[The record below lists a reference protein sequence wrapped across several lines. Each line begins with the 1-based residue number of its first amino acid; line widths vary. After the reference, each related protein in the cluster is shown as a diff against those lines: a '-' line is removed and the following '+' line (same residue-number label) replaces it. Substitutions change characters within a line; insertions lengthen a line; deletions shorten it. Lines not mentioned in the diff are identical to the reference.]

1 MDTNYIKWCF
11 RDSDEIFWE
20 LGPFFVHVQ
29 CIVRN
34 YVLKEFAEPIHPLQV
49 GSYVTIFVT
58 GVGSHLV
65 STQSTSNLILTS
77 LLPHEHRMSVLNM
90 VVRKSALAREGP
102 VKSKAR
108 LVFQCGWRRFAA
120 CPTFSQHTHGNK
132 HKYERWFREGQIV
145 MTTFAPIC
153 FPPASVLVFQQLPD
167 GRQSLLATGSLL
179 SADPNRVVVKR
190 TVLSGHPFHVNKR
203 VCTVRFMFFNREDV
217 DWFKPVE
224 LRTKTGRRGHIK
236 DGLGTHGHMKC
247 IFDGQVQFSRYSHVK
262 FLSFP

>member
-1 MDTNYIKWCF
+1 
-11 RDSDEIFWE
+11 
-20 LGPFFVHVQ
+20 
-29 CIVRN
+29 
-34 YVLKEFAEPIHPLQV
+34 
-49 GSYVTIFVT
+49 
-58 GVGSHLV
+58 
-65 STQSTSNLILTS
+65 
-77 LLPHEHRMSVLNM
+77 MSVLNM

-153 FPPASVLVFQQLPD
+153 FPPASVLVFQELPD

-190 TVLSGHPFHVNKR
+190 TVLSGHAFHINKR

-247 IFDGQVQFSRYSHVK
+247 IFDGQV
-262 FLSFP
+262 FPCNF